1 MKEPEA
7 TDSLLEGFKELIGD
21 IVPAVA
27 TAAVE
32 PSIKTAHKQWAA
44 DLSNVA
50 KEMQAQLDASL
61 LSIES
66 TFASVSQQ
74 LSATAD
80 GFENAVSSEKQGLW
94 QALGEYRQ
102 ETERIAAELSS
113 FAEAASKAVSDSEN
127 FAVQLADVVKHG
139 DALASRTSSLL
150 AQQEDLNTQMDAI
163 SKAMVHEVDSIHKNS
178 EAIIND
184 LAQAIATLK
193 TDFSAYQAQLR
204 GYTESLDALMQR
216 AVENF
221 EKARGSLLFGMSP
234 RGVLAVVVLLHVLEI
249 AAAVLYFR
257 FYVYTG

>member
-127 FAVQLADVVKHG
+127 FAVQLTVLPVFEARDTGLGVGGLNPERHALGYGCVH
-139 DALASRTSSLL
+139 DASNRTR
-150 AQQEDLNTQMDAI
+150 DR
-163 SKAMVHEVDSIHKNS
+163 
-178 EAIIND
+178 ND
-184 LAQAIATLK
+184 LLYMEDRHQCHENECCCEYVLHQSPPFDGYSLTLP
-193 TDFSAYQAQLR
+193 D
-204 GYTESLDALMQR
+204 YTR
-216 AVENF
+216 
-221 EKARGSLLFGMSP
+221 
-234 RGVLAVVVLLHVLEI
+234 
-249 AAAVLYFR
+249 
-257 FYVYTG
+257 